1 VSSSIAGARVLVT
14 GGTRGLG
21 RAVALELAARGAS
34 VAVTWTRDESAAAE
48 TLSALR
54 AAAPGAAGASAW
66 AYRVSVTDVP
76 GTLAMVKELERD
88 AGGVTH
94 LVNNAGISQTLPL
107 ALIDEADWDQV
118 MDVNVKGAFFTSK
131 AVLRGMIRRRAGVI
145 LNVGSVLGLRMI
157 EGPIHYCASKAAL
170 RGMTEAMA
178 KEVARYG
185 VRVSCLAPGLLDE
198 GMGLRIP
205 EPRRQDF
212 VKHCALG
219 RPGRLDEVARFA
231 AFLLS
236 DEASYVSGETIA
248 MDGGL

>member
-1 VSSSIAGARVLVT
+1 VAVVVSSLRGARVLIT

-21 RAVALELAARGAS
+21 RAIAAHLASLGAH
-34 VAVTWTRDESAAAE
+34 VAVTWTTDEAAAAE
-48 TLSALR
+48 TLAALGGEAR
-54 AAAPGAAGASAW
+54 
-66 AYRVSVTDVP
+66 AYRVSVTDLP
-76 GTLAMVKELERD
+76 GTTAMVKALEREW
-88 AGGVTH
+88 GGLTH

-107 ALIDEADWDQV
+107 ALIDEGDWDRV
-118 MDVNVKGAFFTSK
+118 MDVNVKGAFFTAK
-131 AVLRGMIRRRAGVI
+131 AVLAGMIRRRAGVI

-170 RGMTEAMA
+170 KGLTESLA

-185 VRVSCLAPGLLDE
+185 VRVNLLAPGLLED
-198 GMGLRIP
+198 GMGLQIP
-205 EPRRQDF
+205 EHRRQDF
-212 VKHCALG
+212 VRHCALG

-236 DEASYVSGETIA
+236 DEASYISGDTIA

>member
-1 VSSSIAGARVLVT
+1 
-14 GGTRGLG
+14 
-21 RAVALELAARGAS
+21 
-34 VAVTWTRDESAAAE
+34 
-48 TLSALR
+48 
-54 AAAPGAAGASAW
+54 
-66 AYRVSVTDVP
+66 
-76 GTLAMVKELERD
+76 MVKELEHD
-88 AGGVTH
+88 VGGLTH

-198 GMGLRIP
+198 GMGLQIP
-205 EPRRQDF
+205 EHRRQDF
-212 VKHCALG
+212 VQHCALG

-236 DEASYVSGETIA
+236 DEASYMSGDTIA

>member
-1 VSSSIAGARVLVT
+1 MSSLRGARVLIT

-21 RAVALELAARGAS
+21 RAIAAHLASLGAH
-34 VAVTWTRDESAAAE
+34 VAVTWTTDEAAAAE
-48 TLSALR
+48 TLAALGGEAR
-54 AAAPGAAGASAW
+54 
-66 AYRVSVTDVP
+66 AYRVSVTDLP
-76 GTLAMVKELERD
+76 GTTAMVKALEREW
-88 AGGVTH
+88 GGLTH

-107 ALIDEADWDQV
+107 ALIDEGDWDRV
-118 MDVNVKGAFFTSK
+118 MDVNVKGAFFTAK
-131 AVLRGMIRRRAGVI
+131 AVLAGMIRRRAGVI

-170 RGMTEAMA
+170 KGLTESLA

-185 VRVSCLAPGLLDE
+185 VRVNLLAPGLLED
-198 GMGLRIP
+198 GMGLQIP
-205 EPRRQDF
+205 EHRRQDF
-212 VKHCALG
+212 VRHCALG

-236 DEASYVSGETIA
+236 DEASYISGDTIA

>member
-1 VSSSIAGARVLVT
+1 VAVVVSSLRGARVLIT

-21 RAVALELAARGAS
+21 RAVAAHLASLGAH
-34 VAVTWTRDESAAAE
+34 VAVTWTTDEAAAAE
-48 TLSALR
+48 TLAALGGEAR
-54 AAAPGAAGASAW
+54 
-66 AYRVSVTDVP
+66 AYRVSVTDLP
-76 GTLAMVKELERD
+76 GTTAMVKALEREW
-88 AGGVTH
+88 GGLTH

-107 ALIDEADWDQV
+107 ALIDEGDWDRV
-118 MDVNVKGAFFTSK
+118 MNVNVKGAFFTAK
-131 AVLRGMIRRRAGVI
+131 AVLAGMIRRRAGVI

-170 RGMTEAMA
+170 KGLTESLA

-185 VRVSCLAPGLLDE
+185 VRVNLLAPGLLED
-198 GMGLRIP
+198 GMGLQIP
-205 EPRRQDF
+205 EHRRQDF
-212 VKHCALG
+212 VRHCALG

-236 DEASYVSGETIA
+236 DEASYISGDTIA

>member
-1 VSSSIAGARVLVT
+1 MSSLRGARVLIT

-21 RAVALELAARGAS
+21 RAVAAHLASLGAH
-34 VAVTWTRDESAAAE
+34 VAVTWTTDEAAAAE
-48 TLSALR
+48 TLAALGGEAR
-54 AAAPGAAGASAW
+54 
-66 AYRVSVTDVP
+66 AYRVSVTDLP
-76 GTLAMVKELERD
+76 GTTAMVKALEREW
-88 AGGVTH
+88 GGLTH

-107 ALIDEADWDQV
+107 ALIDEGDWDRV
-118 MDVNVKGAFFTSK
+118 MNVNVKGAFFTAK
-131 AVLRGMIRRRAGVI
+131 AVLAGMIRRRAGVI

-170 RGMTEAMA
+170 KGLTESLA

-185 VRVSCLAPGLLDE
+185 VRVNLLAPGLLED
-198 GMGLRIP
+198 GMGLQIP
-205 EPRRQDF
+205 EHRRQDF
-212 VKHCALG
+212 VRHCALG

-236 DEASYVSGETIA
+236 DEASYISGDTIA

>member
-1 VSSSIAGARVLVT
+1 VAVVVSSLRGARVLIT

-21 RAVALELAARGAS
+21 RAVAAHLASLGAH
-34 VAVTWTRDESAAAE
+34 VAVTWTTDEAAAAE
-48 TLSALR
+48 TLAALGGEAR
-54 AAAPGAAGASAW
+54 
-66 AYRVSVTDVP
+66 AYRVSVTDLP
-76 GTLAMVKELERD
+76 GTTAMVKALEREW
-88 AGGVTH
+88 GGLTH

-107 ALIDEADWDQV
+107 ALIDEGDWDRV
-118 MDVNVKGAFFTSK
+118 MDVNVKGAFFTAK
-131 AVLRGMIRRRAGVI
+131 AVLAGMIRRRAGVI

-170 RGMTEAMA
+170 KGLTESLA

-185 VRVSCLAPGLLDE
+185 VRVNLLAPGLLED
-198 GMGLRIP
+198 GMGLQIP
-205 EPRRQDF
+205 EHRRQDF
-212 VKHCALG
+212 VRHCALG

-236 DEASYVSGETIA
+236 DEASYISGDTIA